1 MKNTTLEPQAL
12 KNNFVIIVLSSK
24 SLFKGMDRLNAL
36 IACRSICIN
45 NRDLH
50 LGNSALTSILSAP
63 NDIEGLVLV
72 FFRVQFLRRNSA
84 IGTKQAHITSASSKY
99 EGYGFITCWS

>member
-12 KNNFVIIVLSSK
+12 KNNLGIIVLSSK

-36 IACRSICIN
+36 IACRSICID
-45 NRDLH
+45 NRDLQ
-50 LGNSALTSILSAP
+50 LGNSTLTSILSAP

-72 FFRVQFLRRNSA
+72 FRVQFLRRNSA

>member
-12 KNNFVIIVLSSK
+12 KNNFGNIVLSSK
-24 SLFKGMDRLNAL
+24 SLIKEMDRLNAL
-36 IACRSICIN
+36 IACRSICID
-45 NRDLH
+45 NRDLQ
-50 LGNSALTSILSAP
+50 LGYSTLTSILSAP

-72 FFRVQFLRRNSA
+72 FRVQFLRRNSA